1 MGGMQCTLVE
11 YNVAT
16 QALPMIYSNPAS
28 FPVILYINVT
38 ERCHGKIIARNNGA
52 ESCHRYLSRMGG
64 MQCGIL
70 FALWCG

>member
-38 ERCHGKIIARNNGA
+38 ERCHGMMSQNNRT
-52 ESCHRYLSRMGG
+52 E
-64 MQCGIL
+64 
-70 FALWCG
+70 